1 MTVEDTQ
8 QVLLYDGTC
17 ALCHW
22 AVNISRKNI
31 LEKKSI
37 KYLPQESEKGQELIA
52 KHKVDTSIDSIYLIH
67 QDQVLYKSQAA
78 FQLIKGMSWKIK
90 WLLIFNIFPRG
101 LMDIGYSFIAK
112 HRKKIFGEV
121 DNCEL

>member
-1 MTVEDTQ
+1 MGVEDTQ
-8 QVLLYDGTC
+8 QVLLYDGSC

-22 AVNISRKNI
+22 AVNLSRKYI
-31 LEKKSI
+31 LDKKSI
-37 KYLPQESEKGQELIA
+37 KYLPQESEKGIDLIN
-52 KHKVDTSIDSIYLIH
+52 KYKVDTKIDSIYLIH
-67 QDQVLYKSQAA
+67 GDKVLYKSQAA

-121 DNCEL
+121 DNCSI

>member
-1 MTVEDTQ
+1 MNVAGTQ

-22 AVNISRKNI
+22 AVNLSRKHVI
-31 LEKKSI
+31 DKKSI
-37 KYLPQESEKGQELIA
+37 RYLPQESEKGIELIN
-52 KHKVDTSIDSIYLIH
+52 KYNVDTSIDSIYLIY
-67 QDQVLYKSQAA
+67 QDKVLYKSQAA
-78 FQLIKGMSWKIK
+78 FQLIKGTSWKIK
-90 WLLIFNIFPRG
+90 WLLIFDIFPRG

-121 DNCEL
+121 DNCEI